1 MFSLNMKGNNKCFGK
16 RVTSSFLP
24 FPPSGQKFGMLEM
37 KVMLSNFLRQYRIE
51 SIIPREEIK
60 VKSEIVL
67 RPNDGTLVRLYPRRE
82 HCNSCSTPSKCESS
96 GGMKSAIMK
105 DDYNTVRRR

>member
-1 MFSLNMKGNNKCFGK
+1 MP
-16 RVTSSFLP
+16 SFLP
-24 FPPSGQKFGMLEM
+24 FPPPGQKFGMLEM

-82 HCNSCSTPSKCESS
+82 HCDIGSDSIPSKCESN
-96 GGMKSAIMK
+96 GGMESDIMK
-105 DDYNTVRRR
+105 DDYNTVRRRWD